1 MTVTAGA
8 KSGILGFALQVV
20 LNGDARP
27 MIHGVGESVMAG
39 LPADNDPAFAGSL
52 GHGRDSGQT
61 SQSGV
66 IAPLQG
72 IPSLCKQRGE
82 DDPSNS
88 RQGCEDLHVMLL
100 GLLFLRALC
109 RNKLGSKSVQLAMG
123 LFDLPVQKADAP
135 DERLDVGAGGFGRS
149 GGNLHRWLA
158 QHLQDMGS
166 VEAPDT
172 ITFQQLGY
180 GSLADARGLARR
192 GDEFPQIEQPLGDG
206 PNQRNLPKPSRSGG
220 STRWPRFV
228 PLRFTSLGQPRKK
241 RKA

>member
-1 MTVTAGA
+1 
-8 KSGILGFALQVV
+8 
-20 LNGDARP
+20 
-27 MIHGVGESVMAG
+27 
-39 LPADNDPAFAGSL
+39 
-52 GHGRDSGQT
+52 
-61 SQSGV
+61 
-66 IAPLQG
+66 
-72 IPSLCKQRGE
+72 
-82 DDPSNS
+82 
-88 RQGCEDLHVMLL
+88 MLL

-192 GDEFPQIEQPLGDG
+192 GDEFPQIEQPLGAKVFFKLQHGRVIAPKLLAQAVGKPVSLRAKIARDTG
-206 PNQRNLPKPSRSGG
+206 PLPQLDNAVSNCEP
-220 STRWPRFV
+220 P
-228 PLRFTSLGQPRKK
+228 
-241 RKA
+241 